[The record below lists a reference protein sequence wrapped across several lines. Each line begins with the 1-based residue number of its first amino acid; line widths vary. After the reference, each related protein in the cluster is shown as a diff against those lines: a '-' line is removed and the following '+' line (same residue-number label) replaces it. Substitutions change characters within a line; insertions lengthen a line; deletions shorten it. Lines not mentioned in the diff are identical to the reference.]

1 MQTNPVLQSV
11 SFERKYGG
19 RWPQTTIQPPESQ
32 QAGQS
37 AQRRIETNHQ
47 QTIRQLGVLIGIKS
61 KQLKNQVDLEDFYKD
76 GPDETENQN
85 PRMFFDEI
93 SALESQVILVLPPRK
108 TFSLTLLGNIKTDK
122 VSSWGINNLYWIWC
136 LSLQIAQPPDS
147 NYIAT
152 HQSTDIGK
160 LLLQET
166 ENLYSCTSGDF
177 EKLKEPEDQ
186 VAMES
191 VRSDLILWD
200 LLDIFAA
207 GLQPAG
213 DGVCEETLKDNQPPP
228 SQARP
233 GRGERSPSANNLGAA
248 DTQE

>member
-1 MQTNPVLQSV
+1 MCTTAHVQTNPVLQSV

-19 RWPQTTIQPPESQ
+19 SWPQTTIQPPESQ

-93 SALESQVILVLPPRK
+93 SAFESQVILVLPPGK
-108 TFSLTLLGNIKTDK
+108 TFSLILLGNIKTDK
-122 VSSWGINNLYWIWC
+122 FSSWGINNLYWIWC

-160 LLLQET
+160 LCFARNREFIF
-166 ENLYSCTSGDF
+166 LYFRRLWEAQGARGPSGDGISEIWSYF
-177 EKLKEPEDQ
+177 
-186 VAMES
+186 MRS
-191 VRSDLILWD
+191 VRCLCCRCPTSWRWSLW
-200 LLDIFAA
+200 
-207 GLQPAG
+207 GN
-213 DGVCEETLKDNQPPP
+213 T
-228 SQARP
+228 
-233 GRGERSPSANNLGAA
+233 
-248 DTQE
+248 